1 MHPLAHAPRSARTPV
16 AAASLTALLL
26 AALLLAGCTVPVAPT
41 PGTPAGATGSPA
53 GAASAVTPTTA
64 VTAATPGASAG
75 SEASTFGVDPAVV
88 AEVRS
93 LCAPGPGK
101 TVEELP
107 DVAIPAVT
115 WAGVS
120 APERRG
126 AGKTVPALD
135 IAAVDLPATT
145 AEAGCVVTYDAPAGC
160 LARIDISA
168 AWIPGVTIDGFAFDN
183 SNGKTTRVNGIQL
196 AAVVVKGASAEQ
208 RCQVENQK
216 TGNAQAV
223 ARSAIARA
231 STARASAARASSA
244 RAADNVDG
252 QSVPSVLIPSL
263 YVSSVYLE
271 SHYVASGLLPSRQV
285 AKDVTAVEDETT
297 VAYEASESVLFDYNK
312 SALLPSAA
320 AALDAVLADA
330 AQKGFAG
337 RVRVEGHTDDTGEEA
352 PNQKLSEARAQ
363 AVADYLSAHGIA
375 AGRLTVTGRGE
386 SAPAYPNDTDANRAK
401 NRRVVIEFRQQ

>member
-1 MHPLAHAPRSARTPV
+1 MHALAHAPRSARTPI
-16 AAASLTALLL
+16 AAASL

-41 PGTPAGATGSPA
+41 PGTPAGASGSPA
-53 GAASAVTPTTA
+53 AVTPTIA

-115 WAGVS
+115 WPGVS
-120 APERRG
+120 VSEQHVG
-126 AGKTVPALD
+126 TKTVPALD

-145 AEAGCVVTYDAPAGC
+145 AEAGCLVTYDAPAGC
-160 LARIDISA
+160 LSAVEISPS
-168 AWIPGVTIDGFAFDN
+168 WIPGYRIEGYSFLDEGRTVTVEPLEADAV
-183 SNGKTTRVNGIQL
+183 TTQ
-196 AAVVVKGASAEQ
+196 GAKAEQ
-208 RCQVENQK
+208 RCQLESSGQYV
-216 TGNAQAV
+216 NAV
-223 ARSAIARA
+223 YRGAIHRGAIYRGA
-231 STARASAARASSA
+231 QY
-244 RAADNVDG
+244 RAAQYRAAVHDSGAQVAG
-252 QSVPSVLIPSL
+252 LTIPGRTVLGVTMLGTSIRG
-263 YVSSVYLE
+263 
-271 SHYVASGLLPSRQV
+271 ASLPSRKV
-285 AKDVTAVEDETT
+285 AKDITAVEDETT

-320 AALDAVLADA
+320 AALDAILADA

-337 RVRVEGHTDDTGEEA
+337 KVRVEGHTDDTGEEA

-363 AVADYLSAHGIA
+363 AVADYLGAHGIA